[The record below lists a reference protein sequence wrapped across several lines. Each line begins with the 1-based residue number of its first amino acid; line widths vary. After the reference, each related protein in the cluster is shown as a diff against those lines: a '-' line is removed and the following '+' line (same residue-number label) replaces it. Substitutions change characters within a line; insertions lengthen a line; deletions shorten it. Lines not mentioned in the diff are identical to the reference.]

1 MIGTSGA
8 TVLVIINVVFA
19 SLLGMGAG
27 ALTRLV
33 LRRSSRVKGVVLD
46 AAIAAITALVAA
58 YVLATMEAAR
68 GTWGS
73 VVGPVSAI
81 AAASAVLRN
90 LAWRRSHP
98 KAFRG

>member
-1 MIGTSGA
+1 MIGTSGG

-19 SLLGMGAG
+19 SLLGIAAG

-33 LRRSSRVKGVVLD
+33 LHRPWRLKSVVLD

-58 YVLATMEAAR
+58 YVLATIEAAR
-68 GTWGS
+68 GAWGS
-73 VVGPVSAI
+73 IVGPVSAF

-90 LAWRRSHP
+90 LVWPRSHP
-98 KAFRG
+98 SEF